1 MIDFKITNLD
11 SGDEIAI
18 QQTAGV
24 LAAAFPR
31 HPAWSHME
39 TALQEVV
46 RALTPPGFCR
56 VAQSKN
62 GTILGWIGAAPIYGH
77 PFAFYRKLGFVL
89 AGVLP
94 DANGRGKPD
103 IFMAKRL

>member
-46 RALTPPGFCR
+46 RALTPPGICR

-62 GTILGWIGAAPIYGH
+62 GTILGWIGAAPI
-77 PFAFYRKLGFVL
+77 
-89 AGVLP
+89 
-94 DANGRGKPD
+94 
-103 IFMAKRL
+103 